1 MSPSRR
7 SPAVLVVPVLLA
19 ALALAGCGGGDDP
32 DPPPGATGVTIP
44 SRFGSATITGTPKRV
59 VALSWTDADLAL
71 QLGVV
76 PVGMQRVQT
85 NPSGL
90 EPWQETEIA
99 RLGAPRP
106 KLFST
111 ASGVPLET
119 VAALR
124 PDVILATK
132 DYHLD
137 AASWK
142 RLSEIAP
149 VVGFRRTPN
158 EGAWQDD
165 ALRAG
170 RALGREERARE
181 VVAAADR
188 DVATIRKRSPWLRG
202 TTYSLA
208 IQATA
213 SSFFTVNSTNDV
225 SARFLKSLGI
235 ELTRSVQALPT
246 GSIPGRAEV
255 SAERADV
262 LDADLLLATGAP
274 QGVREFRRS
283 SLVARLPVVRA
294 GRFLALD
301 PPTAQSM
308 AFPSAMSLRWAMR
321 TVVPRIERA
330 ARTASR

>member
-1 MSPSRR
+1 MSRR
-7 SPAVLVVPVLLA
+7 SPVAVLLPAALVLA
-19 ALALAGCGGGDDP
+19 ACGGGEDSP
-32 DPPPGATGVTIP
+32 APPGDRDAAGVTIS
-44 SRFGSATITGTPKRV
+44 SRFGSATIEGTPRRV

-71 QLGVV
+71 QVGVV

-85 NPSGL
+85 NPSGR
-90 EPWQETEIA
+90 EPWQEAEIA
-99 RLGAPRP
+99 RLGAPQP

-124 PDVILATK
+124 PALILATK

-165 ALRAG
+165 AIRAG
-170 RALGREERARE
+170 RALGREDRARE
-181 VVAAADR
+181 VVAAAGR
-188 DVATIRKRSPWLRG
+188 DAERIRARSPRLRG

-208 IQATA
+208 VQATG
-213 SSFFTVNSTNDV
+213 SSFFTVNSTKDV

-235 ELTRSVQALPT
+235 ELTPSVQALPT

-262 LDADLLLATGAP
+262 MDADLVLATGTP
-274 QGVREFRRS
+274 DGVQEFRRS
-283 SLVARLPVVRA
+283 PLVQRLPAVRS
-294 GRFLALD
+294 GRFLELD

-330 ARTASR
+330 AGSAGR